1 MSYKTFIPNMNRQ
14 QLINEIFTKKSFL
27 CVGLDTDIN
36 KIPEH
41 LKKEE
46 DPIFAFNKAI
56 IDATAPYCVAYK
68 PNLAFYECYGLK
80 GMIAFEKTIKY
91 LKENHPNHFII
102 ADAKRGDIGN
112 TSKMYAQTF
121 FEEYNLDS
129 VTVAPYM
136 GEDSVKPFLEY
147 DGKWVILLALTSN
160 KGSHDFQLTEDKQG
174 ERLFEK
180 VLKKSQE
187 WGTTENLMYVV
198 GATQGKMFE
207 DIRRIAPNHFL
218 LVPGV
223 GAQGGSLQEVCKYGM
238 TKDCGLLVNSS
249 RGIIYAGKDK
259 GFAEMAAQKA
269 KELQQE
275 MAIELEAIK

>member
-1 MSYKTFIPNMNRQ
+1 MNRQ
-14 QLINEIFTKKSFL
+14 QLINEIFSKKTFL

-80 GMIAFEKTIKY
+80 GMVAFEKTIKY

-160 KGSHDFQLTEDKQG
+160 KGSHDFQLTEDQQG

-187 WGTTENLMYVV
+187 WGSTENLMYVV

>member
-1 MSYKTFIPNMNRQ
+1 MNRQ
-14 QLINEIFTKKSFL
+14 QLINEIFTKKTFL

-36 KIPEH
+36 KIPAH
-41 LKKEE
+41 LKNED

-80 GMIAFEKTIKY
+80 GMLAFEKTIQY
-91 LKENHPNHFII
+91 IKENHPNHFII

-160 KGSHDFQLTEDKQG
+160 KGSHDFQLTEDNQG

-207 DIRRIAPNHFL
+207 DIRRIAPEHFL

-238 TKDCGLLVNSS
+238 TKNCGLLVNSS
-249 RGIIYAGKDK
+249 RGIIYASTDTD
-259 GFAEMAAQKA
+259 FAEVAAVKA
-269 KELQQE
+269 KELQEE
-275 MAIELEAIK
+275 MAVELEHTQTQS